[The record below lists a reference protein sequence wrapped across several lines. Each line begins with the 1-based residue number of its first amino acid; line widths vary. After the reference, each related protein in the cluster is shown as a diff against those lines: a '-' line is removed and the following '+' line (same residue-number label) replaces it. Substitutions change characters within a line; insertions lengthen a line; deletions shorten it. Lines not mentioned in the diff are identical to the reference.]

1 MRAFRLPGGTH
12 TTETVGDMPKHE
24 HAPVEN
30 HVVVRVTIIGD
41 RNATA
46 AIAEMN
52 HWDPVNYRRWAVEA
66 TGTSKRMNGDRYSDK
81 VAVALSVGRALENLG
96 RKMQTDG
103 GILVQLESE
112 THVAER
118 LLAGTRRRIRHQRS
132 TGPHPGL
139 KPLEAILAEHGQD
152 AANKAARRRGL
163 PEIAPQPPQEG
174 RDNGLPTVDGK
185 DSP

>member
-1 MRAFRLPGGTH
+1 
-12 TTETVGDMPKHE
+12 MPKHQR
-24 HAPVEN
+24 APIDN
-30 HVVVRVTIIGD
+30 QVVVRVTVIGD

-46 AIAEMN
+46 ATAEMT
-52 HWDPVNYRRWAVEA
+52 HWDTSNRRWAVEA
-66 TGTSKRMNGDRYSDK
+66 TGTSKRMNGDRYNDK
-81 VAVALSVGRALENLG
+81 VTVALSVGRALENLG
-96 RKMQTDG
+96 RKMQAG
-103 GILVQLESE
+103 GEILVQLEAE
-112 THVAER
+112 AQVAER
-118 LLAGTRRRIRHQRS
+118 LLAGARRTIRHQRN

-185 DSP
+185 DSS